1 VLKEKAVAIKIREQ
15 ELLVVEER
23 LAGRQRVFN
32 QHEEHVKDTEAYVA
46 RERERLDAFDMGVK
60 MREEAVAEH
69 KQELVLCHN
78 GPLLDLLTCISFECF
93 VLN

>member
-1 VLKEKAVAIKIREQ
+1 
-15 ELLVVEER
+15 
-23 LAGRQRVFN
+23 
-32 QHEEHVKDTEAYVA
+32 VA
-46 RERERLDAFDMGVK
+46 RERERLGDFDMGVK

-93 VLN
+93 VLYEIDSTQFSYSLVSFFVRHRFYVSKS